1 MKAIVSDQ
9 YGSPERLELADI
21 DKPAVDD
28 GGVLVRVSAT
38 SVNPFDWHLMRGL
51 PYFIRL
57 TSGLRRPKRTVLGV
71 DLAGTVEKVG
81 LNMTQFRAGD
91 EVFGTC
97 NGAFAEYVCGREQDF
112 APRPIGLTF
121 EQAAAIPI
129 AACTALQALRDRGR
143 VEPGQRV
150 LINGAAGG
158 VGTFAV
164 QIAKAFGADVTGVCS
179 TSNLELVRSIGADQ
193 VIDYTAEDFTRSGR
207 QYDLMLDTV
216 GNRPLSELRRAMA
229 PKGTLLL
236 VGGGG
241 GRLLGPATQLLAA
254 LVLSPFVSQ
263 RLLPVAARPTKHD
276 LVVLKDLVEAG
287 KITPVLDTVYP
298 LTGAP
303 DAIRHLETG
312 HARGKIVITM
322 QMPPV
327 EGASPTEP

>member
-179 TSNLELVRSIGADQ
+179 TRNLELVRSIGADQ

-241 GRLLGPATQLLAA
+241 GRLLGPATQLGL
-254 LVLSPFVSQ
+254 LQ
-263 RLLPVAARPTKHD
+263 RWCCR
-276 LVVLKDLVEAG
+276 
-287 KITPVLDTVYP
+287 
-298 LTGAP
+298 
-303 DAIRHLETG
+303 R
-312 HARGKIVITM
+312 
-322 QMPPV
+322 
-327 EGASPTEP
+327 S